1 MTSIFWLGK
10 VFWQNASGLPNIL
23 MGKSIL
29 GKYLWTAK
37 VDDNLVKVLEVLHV
51 TWIMAAEMQMQSTT
65 PREKGRTHKIITTT
79 KQRKSRQQQQNKG
92 KVDNSIATWKSF
104 LSENSRRRLCHRGCV
119 VARIAEVAEYWW
131 LIINEII
138 NFQLKMENTKQNWN
152 TQIHPH
158 GPVHIGWG
166 FLSHVPHAPQLVQ
179 TCVKKTKFNKGHF
192 QRMRNHHVERKCP
205 KDNFQRV

>member
-1 MTSIFWLGK
+1 MWTSKYFDGEEYSGKIPLDCQSWWQLGEGAGSPPCDL
-10 VFWQNASGLPNIL
+10 NNGSGDAECN
-23 MGKSIL
+23 S
-29 GKYLWTAK
+29 
-37 VDDNLVKVLEVLHV
+37 
-51 TWIMAAEMQMQSTT
+51 TW
-65 PREKGRTHKIITTT
+65 KRTNT
-79 KQRKSRQQQQNKG
+79 KNNNNNNKR